1 MNLFESQIEKLNI
14 SPSMKQSVIELRKVC
29 LESDVG
35 VPPISSDFEK
45 MQADAA
51 KKKAED
57 DAIRDTA
64 RQAITD
70 VSSNLPE
77 DMDHSALHAAVMERI
92 VQHYRPMI
100 EKTYGEGSGE
110 RLETVAQTM
119 LSRLGI

>member
-77 DMDHSALHAAVMERI
+77 DMDHSALHAAVMKQI
-92 VQHYRPMI
+92 IQHYRPMI
-100 EKTYGEGSGE
+100 EKTYGKGSGE
-110 RLETVAQTM
+110 RLETVAKTM

>member
-14 SPSMKQSVIELRKVC
+14 SPTAKRSIIELRKVC

-35 VPPISSDFEK
+35 GTPIGEFEK

-51 KKKAED
+51 RKSKEEKA
-57 DAIRDTA
+57 ISDTA

-70 VSSNLPE
+70 VSRNLPE
-77 DMDHSALHAAVMERI
+77 DMDHKGIHAAVMKRI
-92 VQHYRPMI
+92 KEHYRPMI
-100 EKTYGEGSGE
+100 EKTYGAGSGE

-119 LSRLGI
+119 LSRLDI

>member
-1 MNLFESQIEKLNI
+1 MNLFESEINKLNL
-14 SPSMKQSVIELRKVC
+14 SPTAKATVIELRKVC

-35 VPPISSDFEK
+35 GQPISDFEK

-51 KKKAED
+51 KKKQED

-77 DMDHSALHAAVMERI
+77 DMDHNAIHAAVMKRI
-92 VQHYRPMI
+92 KQHYRPMI
-100 EKTYGEGSGE
+100 EETYGSASGE

-119 LSRLGI
+119 LSRLKI

>member
-1 MNLFESQIEKLNI
+1 MNLFESQINNLNLD
-14 SPSMKQSVIELRKVC
+14 PSMKKSIIELRKVC

-45 MQADAA
+45 MQAAA
-51 KKKAED
+51 AQKTKKD

-70 VSSNLPE
+70 VSSNMPE
-77 DMDHSALHAAVMERI
+77 DMDHKAIHAAVMERI

-100 EKTYGEGSGE
+100 EKMYGAGSGE
-110 RLETVAQTM
+110 RLETVAKAM
-119 LSRLGI
+119 LSRLKI

>member
-1 MNLFESQIEKLNI
+1 MNLFESQINNLNLD
-14 SPSMKQSVIELRKVC
+14 PSMKKSIIELRKVC

-77 DMDHSALHAAVMERI
+77 DMDHNALHAAVMKQI
-92 VQHYRPMI
+92 IQHYRPII

-110 RLETVAQTM
+110 RLETVAKTM

>member
-35 VPPISSDFEK
+35 AKPISDFEK

-51 KKKAED
+51 KKREED

-70 VSSNLPE
+70 VSNNLPE
-77 DMDHSALHAAVMERI
+77 DMDHNALHAAVMERI
-92 VQHYRPMI
+92 KEHYRPMI
-100 EKTYGEGSGE
+100 EETYGAGSGE
-110 RLETVAQTM
+110 RLETVAQSM
-119 LSRLGI
+119 LSHLKI

>member
-1 MNLFESQIEKLNI
+1 MNLFESQIEKLNL

-64 RQAITD
+64 RQA
-70 VSSNLPE
+70 
-77 DMDHSALHAAVMERI
+77 LHAAVMKQI
-92 VQHYRPMI
+92 IHHYRPII

-110 RLETVAQTM
+110 RLETVAKTM

>member
-1 MNLFESQIEKLNI
+1 MNLFESQINNLNLD
-14 SPSMKQSVIELRKVC
+14 PSMKKSVIELRKVC

-51 KKKAED
+51 KKRKED

-77 DMDHSALHAAVMERI
+77 DMDHNALHAAVMKQI
-92 VQHYRPMI
+92 IHHYRPII

-110 RLETVAQTM
+110 RLETVAKTM

>member
-45 MQADAA
+45 MQEVAA
-51 KKKAED
+51 KKKEED

-70 VSSNLPE
+70 VSNNMPE
-77 DMDHSALHAAVMERI
+77 DMDHNALHAAVMKQI

-100 EKTYGEGSGE
+100 EKTYGKGSGE
-110 RLETVAQTM
+110 RLETVAKTM